1 MFVFISYLFH
11 NQTIHGTKKM
21 PWKIRFIYLDHL
33 AMVIFKSPVK
43 KPTRPILDALKL
55 PILTIDSMFF
65 FSGFLGKILDAPY
78 WNLKLM
84 LQLAFCLDC
93 RIAPRHQ

>member
-1 MFVFISYLFH
+1 ML
-11 NQTIHGTKKM
+11 
-21 PWKIRFIYLDHL
+21 WKIRFIYLDHL
-33 AMVIFKSPVK
+33 AMVIFKSLRKIK

-55 PILTIDSMFF
+55 PILSIDSRVFVF
-65 FSGFLGKILDAPY
+65 LSGFLGKMLDAPY